1 MENRGKSEK
10 TVVTAFVN
18 DLRFFAEAIV
28 DESNKMKNEAENL
41 SSSWNDPQYD
51 KFKEYIDQL
60 TKDLKDKTKKISDCA
75 NKIEERELKEI

>member
-10 TVVTAFVN
+10 TVVKAFVN
-18 DLRFFAEAIV
+18 DLRFFVDAIV
-28 DESNKMKNEAENL
+28 DESNKMEDEAENL

-60 TKDLKDKTKKISDCA
+60 TKDLKDKTKIISDC
-75 NKIEERELKEI
+75 EIGRAHV

>member
-10 TVVTAFVN
+10 TVVKAFVN
-18 DLRFFAEAIV
+18 DLRFFV
-28 DESNKMKNEAENL
+28 DEIIKESNKMKNEAENL

-60 TKDLKDKTKKISDCA
+60 TKDLKDKTKIIADCA